1 MESSWLLLES
11 HCTAPD
17 PPPRLPRCQD
27 KGLCESKRDSARPLP
42 RFPEVSPLP
51 TSGRLSR
58 ADSGGEMRNQ
68 SSPGPSHCSQLFL
81 NNSSSSRANPCAS
94 KGGLALQP
102 GDPLQGPPALTW
114 LLARGQTGALAGGVG
129 PEGSGRATADG
140 VRGPAALPSSFKSA
154 LRRRKYAAPG
164 VWAPWGP
171 GLSSRPGAGA
181 ARPSLVVAALRHIP
195 QLEVG
200 CSGLTSGTT
209 AVGHLARL

>member
-58 ADSGGEMRNQ
+58 ADSGGERRNQ

-81 NNSSSSRANPCAS
+81 NNSSSSRANPAPQKVVSRCS
-94 KGGLALQP
+94 P
-102 GDPLQGPPALTW
+102 GTRCTVRLLLPGSWPVGRQGPRPAESVPRVQAVRPWTGSGTPPPSPQASNQLCEGGNTPRRESG
-114 LLARGQTGALAGGVG
+114 LHGAL
-129 PEGSGRATADG
+129 GS
-140 VRGPAALPSSFKSA
+140 V
-154 LRRRKYAAPG
+154 
-164 VWAPWGP
+164 
-171 GLSSRPGAGA
+171 SRPGAGA

-209 AVGHLARL
+209 ALGHLARL